1 MGVRTVV
8 LGASGYSGAEALRL
22 LSRHPGMEVV
32 AAGARGP
39 AGLRVG
45 EALPQVAGGDAD
57 MVLVLSEEAAET
69 AADVCFSCLPGGVLD
84 GLGTRVAADVV
95 IDLAGDHRADAGW
108 AYGLTELNRD
118 VVRRS
123 SRVANPGCYPT
134 TALLALVPCAR
145 EGLIDGPVVIDAISG
160 ASGAGRSPEQRLLAA
175 DLGGSVGAYGTLR
188 HRHVPEMER
197 GLALFGG
204 VDLKVS
210 FTPHLVPIP
219 RGLLVTTRAPLKRK
233 ASDHHVLQVLRH
245 AYEDE
250 PFVDVVE
257 EWPQTKHVHG
267 SNRALVTARVD
278 SSCDMLIC
286 SAAIDNLGKGAAGQ
300 AIQNA
305 NLILGLD
312 ESAGLDA
319 SGVWP

>member
-1 MGVRTVV
+1 MGARTVV
-8 LGASGYSGAEALRL
+8 LGASGYSGAEVLRL
-22 LSRHPGMEVV
+22 LARHPGMEVV
-32 AAGARGP
+32 AVGARGP
-39 AGLRVG
+39 AGQRVG
-45 EALPQVAGGDAD
+45 KALPQVAGSDAD
-57 MVLVLSEEAAET
+57 LVLVHPEEAAGT

-84 GLGTRVAADVV
+84 DMGTRTAADVV
-95 IDLAGDHRADAGW
+95 IDLAGDHRADPGW
-108 AYGLTELNRD
+108 AYGLTELNREM
-118 VVRRS
+118 VQRS
-123 SRVANPGCYPT
+123 SWVANPGCYPT
-134 TALLALVPCAR
+134 AALLALVPCAR
-145 EGLIDGPVVIDAISG
+145 ERLIDGPVVIDAISG

-175 DLGGSVGAYGTLR
+175 ELGGSVGAYGPLR

-204 VDLKVS
+204 FELKVS
-210 FTPHLVPIP
+210 FTPHLVPSP
-219 RGLLVTTRAPLKRK
+219 RGLLVTTRARLTRK
-233 ASDHHVLQVLRH
+233 ASDHDVLQVLRH

-267 SNRALVTARVD
+267 SNRALVSARVD
-278 SSCDMLIC
+278 TSCDMLIC

-305 NLILGLD
+305 NLILGVD
-312 ESAGLDA
+312 ESTGLDA

>member
-1 MGVRTVV
+1 VV
-8 LGASGYSGAEALRL
+8 
-22 LSRHPGMEVV
+22 
-32 AAGARGP
+32 
-39 AGLRVG
+39 
-45 EALPQVAGGDAD
+45 
-57 MVLVLSEEAAET
+57 
-69 AADVCFSCLPGGVLD
+69 
-84 GLGTRVAADVV
+84 ADVV
-95 IDLAGDHRADAGW
+95 IDLAGDHRADPGW
-108 AYGLTELNRD
+108 AYGLTELNRE
-118 VVRRS
+118 VVQRS

-134 TALLALVPCAR
+134 AALLALVPCAR
-145 EGLIDGPVVIDAISG
+145 ERLIDGPVVIDAISG

-175 DLGGSVGAYGTLR
+175 EMGGSVGAYGTLR

-197 GLALFGG
+197 GLATFGG
-204 VDLKVS
+204 LDLKIS
-210 FTPHLVPIP
+210 FTPHLAPIP
-219 RGLLVTTRAPLKRK
+219 RGLLVTTRAPLTRK
-233 ASDHHVLQVLRH
+233 ASDDDVLQVLRH
-245 AYEDE
+245 AYGNE

-267 SNRALVTARVD
+267 SNRALVAARVD

-305 NLILGLD
+305 NLILGVD